1 MKAVEKIKKVLGVDK
16 LRFAM
21 ALTDPK
27 NKPTEA
33 NAKEIER
40 FCKNMV

>member
-1 MKAVEKIKKVLGVDK
+1 MKAVEKIRKVLGVDK
-16 LRFAM
+16 LRYTM
-21 ALTDPK
+21 ALIDPK

-33 NAKEIER
+33 NAKEIEG